1 VLLHAAAGTPAAA
14 ERIRGRRPDA
24 RSQLGELDSGR
35 SQLRPGGDQL
45 GPQIAQLVA
54 QPVEQW
60 PGLFRAWFVTIR
72 AGCRSDPGQTFR
84 PLRRGHLAGMRPFDD
99 IARLDRAQILDR
111 PATAIRDVVQ
121 RLLAN
126 RTVADALHGVW
137 LGHPLHPALAQVALG
152 SFLSASLLDALPDR
166 RSGSDALIVT
176 GLAATLPTATSGW
189 ADWAVAHEDQQR
201 TGLVHAA
208 SNGTAAALYLAALL
222 SRRGGGSGRA
232 LSLAGGLVAGFGAM
246 LGGHLGYRQALGAN
260 HAEDVAHIGPAD
272 WQDLGPLAEL
282 PDGRPAR
289 RTAGQVP
296 VFVLRR
302 GTEVTV
308 LSDRCPHLSA
318 PLSEGEL
325 VGTGSD
331 TRVVCPWHASEFRVD
346 DGCVVHGPATA
357 PAPRFESR
365 VTDGVVQARVV
376 TIPGVPAS

>member
-1 VLLHAAAGTPAAA
+1 
-14 ERIRGRRPDA
+14 
-24 RSQLGELDSGR
+24 
-35 SQLRPGGDQL
+35 
-45 GPQIAQLVA
+45 
-54 QPVEQW
+54 
-60 PGLFRAWFVTIR
+60 
-72 AGCRSDPGQTFR
+72 
-84 PLRRGHLAGMRPFDD
+84 MRPFDD

-137 LGHPLHPALAQVALG
+137 LGHPLHPGLAQVALG
-152 SFLSASLLDALPDR
+152 SFLSASLLDALPGR

-176 GLAATLPTATSGW
+176 GLAAALPTATSGW

-201 TGLVHAA
+201 TGLVHAV

-222 SRRGGGSGRA
+222 RRRNGGSGRA
-232 LSLAGGLVAGFGAM
+232 LSVAGGLVAGFGAL

-260 HAEDVAHIGPAD
+260 HAEEVAHIGPAA
-272 WQDLGPLAEL
+272 WQDLGPLDEL

-289 RTAGQVP
+289 RIAGQVP

-302 GTEVTV
+302 GTDVAV
-308 LSDRCPHLSA
+308 LSDRCSHLSA
-318 PLSEGEL
+318 PLSDGKL
-325 VGTGSD
+325 VGSGPD
-331 TRVVCPWHASEFRVD
+331 TRVVCPWHASEFRVA

-376 TIPGVPAS
+376 PIPGVPAS